1 MRILVDTSAFSAFK
15 RGNAAVTKA
24 LQEADEVIVPVMA
37 LGELSAGFA
46 MGSHTRK
53 NERELQEFLASP
65 SVRVQDVDLSVAQRY
80 GAVVKAMR
88 LQGTPIQTND
98 LWIAACALEAGA
110 RILSLDEHF
119 EKVPGMHPVPL

>member
-15 RGNAAVTKA
+15 RGNPAVTKA
-24 LQEADEVIVPVMA
+24 LQEADEVIVPVVA

-65 SVRVQDVDLSVAQRY
+65 SVRVHDVDLSVAQRY

-88 LQGTPIQTND
+88 LQGTPIPTND

-110 RILSLDEHF
+110 RILSLDAHF